1 MLVDS
6 TVEILRFGREFDK
19 VGSVVFEQTV
29 AVLSCERYK
38 FKPDATVEDSTD
50 IEFVEAPP
58 PLLLLKQVSIN
69 KLDTPSQFKG
79 VDKVKSKFPVP
90 VVGV

>member
-6 TVEILRFGREFDK
+6 KVEILRFGRL
-19 VGSVVFEQTV
+19 VVEEGNVAFEQTV
-29 AVLSCERYK
+29 ALLSCERYK
-38 FKPDATVEDSTD
+38 LRPVATVEDSTE
-50 IEFVEAPP
+50 IEFADAPP

-69 KLDTPSQFKG
+69 KLETPSQFKG
-79 VDKVKSKFPVP
+79 VDKEKSKFPVP